1 MSASPNLVLVSLAE
15 HLPETAEVRKL
26 VERGGPLREI
36 VEQAEREWK
45 YFSLLDNLATDQRTG
60 RQCLNILGYEQ
71 FLKDAEEEDC
81 LRMMGAL
88 RMTANAAEGMA
99 EEEEDEDE

>member
-1 MSASPNLVLVSLAE
+1 MSASPNPVLKSLTE
-15 HLPETAEVRKL
+15 HLPESAVVRKW
-26 VERGGPLREI
+26 
-36 VEQAEREWK
+36 VEQGKDLNEIAVQADLEWK
-45 YFSLLDNLATDQRTG
+45 YFSLLDVIAADQRTG

-88 RMTANAAEGMA
+88 KMTANAAEGMA